1 MCKAV
6 TGVIIMRILGIDY
19 GNRRTG
25 VAISDDT
32 EFLASSIGTVIG
44 SDADKVAKEIADI
57 YDKENAQKIVLGLP
71 KNMDGTMGFRAEY
84 TLKFKEL
91 LQNLL
96 PDTEIVLYDERMTT
110 MAATQYMNITD
121 VRGKKRK
128 STIDT
133 LAAKIILQDYL
144 DSKR

>member
-1 MCKAV
+1 
-6 TGVIIMRILGIDY
+6 MRILGIDY

-25 VAISDDT
+25 VAVSDET
-32 EFLASSIGTVIG
+32 EFLASSVGNVVE
-44 SDADKVAKEIADI
+44 SDPQKTAEKVAEIYKEQ
-57 YDKENAQKIVLGLP
+57 NAGRIVLGLP
-71 KNMDGTMGFRAEY
+71 KNMDGSSGFRVEH
-84 TLKFKEL
+84 TLKFKEML
-91 LQNLL
+91 KQLL

-110 MAATQYMNITD
+110 MAAAQYMNITD

>member
-1 MCKAV
+1 
-6 TGVIIMRILGIDY
+6 
-19 GNRRTG
+19 
-25 VAISDDT
+25 
-32 EFLASSIGTVIG
+32 
-44 SDADKVAKEIADI
+44 
-57 YDKENAQKIVLGLP
+57 
-71 KNMDGTMGFRAEY
+71 MDGSSGFRVEH

-96 PDTEIVLYDERMTT
+96 PDTEIVMFDERMTT
-110 MAATQYMNITD
+110 MAAAQYMNITD

-128 STIDT
+128 NTIDT